1 ARVGALLENIGLVTG
16 FGRLVVVLGHDS
28 SSVNNPYFPAYSC
41 GACGGRSGGPNARLF
56 ARMANL
62 PQVRARLAQ
71 RGIAVPEGTAFVGGL
86 YDTATDVIRV
96 LDSAQLP
103 AEAQAELRAL
113 TPALEQLRRRNAHE
127 RCRRFAAAPRRL
139 SG

>member
-1 ARVGALLENIGLVTG
+1 HRRGHP
-16 FGRLVVVLGHDS
+16 LGS
-28 SSVNNPYFPAYSC
+28 P
-41 GACGGRSGGPNARLF
+41 RR
-56 ARMANL
+56 
-62 PQVRARLAQ
+62 QVRARLAQ

-103 AEAQAELRAL
+103 TEAQAELRAL

-139 SG
+139 SGEQASRHVE